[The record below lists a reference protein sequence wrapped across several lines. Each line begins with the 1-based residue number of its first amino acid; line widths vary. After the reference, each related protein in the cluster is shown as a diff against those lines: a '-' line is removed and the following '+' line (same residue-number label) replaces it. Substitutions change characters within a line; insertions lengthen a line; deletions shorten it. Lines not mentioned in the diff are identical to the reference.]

1 MLEKTILSA
10 AMMFE
15 HHKIRLPAL
24 QSSGD
29 SKHRDEFYNLK
40 GEYLW
45 MPIRSGSIKSPWAPL
60 KMQKYLEKQGQWTP
74 WSPCCLHPSGL
85 WTHQILVRT
94 CNHWMIISTSS
105 HQQLIQHA
113 IHCCVFGS
121 SAKDSG
127 SPERCSFS
135 VDRVLSVLPVQ
146 EQSNKVIHAALA

>member
-15 HHKIRLPAL
+15 HHKYACPPYKAVEIRTSWWIL
-24 QSSGD
+24 QPQRGIPVNAYTVGLHQESVSTTED
-29 SKHRDEFYNLK
+29 AEIL
-40 GEYLW
+40 GE
-45 MPIRSGSIKSPWAPL
+45 A
-60 KMQKYLEKQGQWTP
+60 GQWTP

-127 SPERCSFS
+127 SPERCSFCG
-135 VDRVLSVLPVQ
+135 
-146 EQSNKVIHAALA
+146 QSAISIASTRTKQQSHSCGLA